1 MNDSRDQEVTMDV
14 RIIDRADA
22 TEDKFSVRVVFDI
35 ESNPPEPIG
44 TYSGM
49 IEDTV
54 CYFSPVGQ
62 RVRYA
67 PADCV
72 LVVSVDL
79 YPRLRAQAEGRRSA

>member
-1 MNDSRDQEVTMDV
+1 M
-14 RIIDRADA
+14 AA
-22 TEDKFSVRVVFDI
+22 EDKFSVRVVFDI

-72 LVVSVDL
+72 LVVSVEL
-79 YPRLRAQAEGRRSA
+79 YPARVGQGFRRVTPLGPDDVVDTLGWGQ